1 MFLFRSEIN
10 LLRSCWRQYRFR
22 VEMQRLRKLNLTV
35 ESIDGEI
42 SVPNEKEQCI
52 LESGMEPIFE
62 PELGMGQNKTELFDG
77 T

>member
-1 MFLFRSEIN
+1 
-10 LLRSCWRQYRFR
+10 
-22 VEMQRLRKLNLTV
+22 MQRLRKLNLTV

-62 PELGMGQNKTELFDG
+62 PELGMGQNSFHPYSYFFVFFRIFLQFFNF
-77 T
+77 